1 MKWIIAAAAA
11 VLLAGFVYWQ
21 LNSTKTTYVNG
32 LPQYNQLPGREF
44 IFQRDCYIF
53 KFKHHNTDWPLVGAN
68 APGSAM
74 SVPELP
80 AEVSPKNLGVAL
92 PALHILDLARTGDRF
107 KIISV
112 RRDETRHGAHVTFEI
127 LFTDEAERRYPRLD
141 AFWILDHTPEARG
154 EAPSILPDYAVERVK
169 K

>member
-11 VLLAGFVYWQ
+11 VLLAGFGLLAAQ
-21 LNSTKTTYVNG
+21 FDQDHLCQR

-74 SVPELP
+74 SVPDCQPKCRPSMSASRCPRCAFSTSPVP
-80 AEVSPKNLGVAL
+80 AIVSRSFPCV
-92 PALHILDLARTGDRF
+92 
-107 KIISV
+107 V
-112 RRDETRHGAHVTFEI
+112 DETRHGAHVTFEI

-154 EAPSILPDYAVERVK
+154 EAPSISPITPWSA
-169 K
+169 